1 MARVS
6 GLCASGVHAAVA
18 AGVLFSAARAVAS
31 PYASNWTS
39 YGAGTGAS
47 ASYLDPTSAVGSPT
61 RFTGVQFG
69 FPSVVSPFSPPF
81 DPGDFVS
88 IGRGGHLT
96 LTFDHDVYNR
106 ATNAFGVDFIVFGN
120 WFYTD
125 GGGFASGKFA
135 TPNGVIEVSKDG
147 SDWRTVLGV
156 SPTDGYA
163 TLGYSDLAS
172 PYDTSPGNVPT
183 NFTKA
188 VDPSFNPIGKTFA
201 EIVAGY
207 NGSGGGTGIDFA
219 STGLDFIRYV
229 RISNPDG
236 NIGNINIDGIAEVPT
251 PVTASLFVIASLIA
265 PRRRRA

>member
-1 MARVS
+1 MSRVF
-6 GLCASGVHAAVA
+6 VVRAAFAAGFVVA
-18 AGVLFSAARAVAS
+18 AIGASAS

-39 YGAGTGAS
+39 YAAGTGAS
-47 ASYLDPTSAVGSPT
+47 ATYLDPNAAVGSPT
-61 RFTGVQFG
+61 RFTGIQFG

-81 DPGDFVS
+81 DPGDIVS

-106 ATNAFGVDFIVFGN
+106 ATNAYGFDFILFGN

-125 GGGFASGKFA
+125 GGGFASSKFA
-135 TPNGVIEVSKDG
+135 TPGGIIEVSKDG
-147 SDWRTVLGV
+147 NDWRTVTGV

-172 PYDTSPGNVPT
+172 PYDTSPGSVPT
-183 NFTKA
+183 DFTKP

-207 NGSGGGTGIDFA
+207 NGSGGGTGVDFA
-219 STGLDFIRYV
+219 STGLDFIRFV

-236 NIGNINIDGIAEVPT
+236 NIGNINIDGIAEVPA
-251 PVTASLFVIASLIA
+251 PAALPLLAYACLIA
-265 PRRRRA
+265 PRRRRK